1 MRLLSVKMDTQIGF
15 GIGNIIDHRVAGRM
29 KQHAHV
35 HSVKGAV
42 LGHNDFAAAAFLCRA
57 AKYCHL
63 SAQFV
68 NYAAQRR
75 TGAHGNGTHD
85 IVAAGMPHAFHRIE
99 LTENGDIR
107 AFLSGIIHA
116 FHTGFQSANP
126 CFHGKAVFFQQRT
139 HGLAGKILFEIV
151 FRIIPQ
157 IIGQPA
163 QLRQNLIH
171 PAADSLLIC
180 LHVRPHHFF
189 ILGSSTS
196 RTPSPSRLKPS
207 TVIKMNRPE

>member
-1 MRLLSVKMDTQIGF
+1 
-15 GIGNIIDHRVAGRM
+15 M

-42 LGHNDFAAAAFLCRA
+42 LGHNDFAAAAFSAGQPNTVTFPPSSSITCA
-57 AKYCHL
+57 APH
-63 SAQFV
+63 
-68 NYAAQRR
+68 RR
-75 TGAHGNGTHD
+75 PRKWHHD

-116 FHTGFQSANP
+116 FHWFPVRLSLFPRHKPYFSSSALMDLQ
-126 CFHGKAVFFQQRT
+126 A
-139 HGLAGKILFEIV
+139 KILFEIV

-163 QLRQNLIH
+163 QLRQESH
-171 PAADSLLIC
+171 PPGGRILSLIC

-196 RTPSPSRLKPS
+196 RTPSPSRLKPQH
-207 TVIKMNRPE
+207 RD